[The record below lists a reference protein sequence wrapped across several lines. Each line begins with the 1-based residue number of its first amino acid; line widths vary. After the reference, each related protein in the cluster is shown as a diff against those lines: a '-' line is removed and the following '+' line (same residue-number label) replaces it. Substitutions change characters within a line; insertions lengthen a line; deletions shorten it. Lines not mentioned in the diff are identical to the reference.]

1 MKSKSKTKTIQAKI
15 LHRVIPALAAI
26 MLLFTFI
33 TTWKQNSEQTASME
47 KHQEELA
54 ERVSMEVA
62 TKIENLRIELQWSA
76 SQKSIQSMD
85 PNEYDETLSQF
96 FEDNTDDF
104 ALMFVIHTDGSYYVA
119 DKGFQSATLNDRK
132 YFNDIMRDHKE
143 FAMTSPDVSKSTGQ
157 MKYTLAVPIKGD
169 GGAIVGILAANVKL
183 STLSDII
190 TSVKANDKTIH
201 VMCDEKANVIAS
213 KDPSQVMKTNLAE
226 DRLTSFDG
234 VTEIGQAIKNQ
245 KSITK
250 YIRNRATD
258 NNYYA
263 MTYQLKNTPGW
274 YIVSAV
280 SDEDLK
286 ATMMEVIIS
295 MMVLSLLVCAIIF
308 VIINVTLSRQLTKPL
323 GELSKSIKGVT
334 DGYLKQSFNHESND
348 EIGQITQDMRAM
360 CEKLSEIG
368 QTIKSGADMLAMS
381 SDMVKDASR
390 QLSDGTTNQAASIEE
405 LSATMEEMSGNIAQ
419 NTENAEATSKVSEE
433 AARKFDEVVSN
444 IDNVLKTNREIS
456 QKISIIN
463 DVAYQ
468 TNILALN
475 AAVEAARAGEYGKGF
490 AVVASEVR
498 KLAENSKRAADAI
511 VEVTRLGLKNSQA
524 ANDVMQDALPKVK
537 NTSIL
542 VNEIATA
549 SVEQNTGATQIN
561 EVIQRLNAVVQAN
574 AESASLLS
582 QSADDLSTQA
592 ENLRDI
598 TSFFKD

>member
-26 MLLFTFI
+26 MLLFTVT

-169 GGAIVGILAANVKL
+169 SGAIVGILAANIKL

>member
-1 MKSKSKTKTIQAKI
+1 MKSKTKTIQAQI

-26 MLLFTFI
+26 MLLFTFT
-33 TTWKQNSEQTASME
+33 TTWKQNSEQTESME
-47 KHQEELA
+47 RHQEELA

-76 SQKSIQSMD
+76 SQKAIQSMD

-169 GGAIVGILAANVKL
+169 GGAIVGILAANIKL

-213 KDPSQVMKTNLAE
+213 KDPSQVMNTNLAE

-334 DGYLKQSFNHESND
+334 DGYLNQSFNHESYD

-360 CEKLSEIG
+360 CKKLSEIG

-524 ANDVMQDALPKVK
+524 ANDVMQDTLPKVK

>member
-33 TTWKQNSEQTASME
+33 TTWKQNSEQTESME
-47 KHQEELA
+47 RHQEELA

-76 SQKSIQSMD
+76 SQKAIQSMD

-169 GGAIVGILAANVKL
+169 GGAIVGILAANIKL

-334 DGYLKQSFNHESND
+334 DGYLNQSFNHESND

-405 LSATMEEMSGNIAQ
+405 LSATMEEMSSNIAQ

>member
-26 MLLFTFI
+26 MLLFTVT

-54 ERVSMEVA
+54 ERVSIEVA

-76 SQKSIQSMD
+76 SQKAIQSMN
-85 PNEYDETLSQF
+85 PEEYAETLSQF

-119 DKGFQSATLNDRK
+119 GKGFQSATLNDRK

-143 FAMTSPDVSKSTGQ
+143 FAMTSPDPSKSTGE

-183 STLSDII
+183 STLSDIL
-190 TSVKANDKTIH
+190 TSVKANDKTVH

-234 VTEIGQAIKNQ
+234 VIEIGQAIKNQ

-295 MMVLSLLVCAIIF
+295 MMVFSLLVCAIIF
-308 VIINVTLSRQLTKPL
+308 VIINVTLTRQLTKPL

-334 DGYLKQSFNHESND
+334 DGYLKQSFNHESYD

-405 LSATMEEMSGNIAQ
+405 LSATMEEMSSNIAQ

>member
-1 MKSKSKTKTIQAKI
+1 MKSKTKTIQAKI

-33 TTWKQNSEQTASME
+33 TTWKQNSEQTESME
-47 KHQEELA
+47 RHQEELA

-76 SQKSIQSMD
+76 SQKAIQSMD

-169 GGAIVGILAANVKL
+169 GGAIVGILAANIKL

-444 IDNVLKTNREIS
+444 INNVLKTNREIS

>member
-1 MKSKSKTKTIQAKI
+1 
-15 LHRVIPALAAI
+15 
-26 MLLFTFI
+26 MLLFTFT
-33 TTWKQNSEQTASME
+33 TTWKQNSEQTESME
-47 KHQEELA
+47 RHQEELA

-76 SQKSIQSMD
+76 SQKAIQSMD

-132 YFNDIMRDHKE
+132 YFNNIMRDHKE

-169 GGAIVGILAANVKL
+169 GGAIVGILAANIKL

-295 MMVLSLLVCAIIF
+295 MMVFSLLVCAIIF

-334 DGYLKQSFNHESND
+334 DGYLKQSFNHESYD

-381 SDMVKDASR
+381 SDMVRDASR